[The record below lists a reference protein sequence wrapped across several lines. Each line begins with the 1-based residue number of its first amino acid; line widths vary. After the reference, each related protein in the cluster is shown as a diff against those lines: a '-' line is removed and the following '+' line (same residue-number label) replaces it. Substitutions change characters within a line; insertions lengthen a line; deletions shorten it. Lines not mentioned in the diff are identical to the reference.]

1 MGQQEKSLL
10 IVSEDRNVNNFLRT
24 IIHNIIGA
32 KVRIYGQV
40 LEEGLTKPLEA
51 DVVMCSG
58 PFLLSRVKEIYPA
71 RPIIAPKRIITGYNL
86 EKVLMLPRTTR
97 VLLVNHPRTATI
109 ETIDSL
115 KDIGI
120 SHIKY
125 VPYWKGAKP
134 DLSAVTT
141 AISPGMSHLCPKE
154 VPRLIDIGP
163 RIISIHSFLELLL
176 ALNLDLSYIEN
187 FAIYYHNFLMESS
200 RKLASVLEQSE
211 LLRKYQEVILN
222 QFEDGLISV
231 NEMGKI
237 DLVNKAIA
245 RLVGMDSNTMLA
257 KRVDEF
263 LQVFKHKASL
273 IDETRSGSRSSS
285 ISELDGKQVLIQK
298 IPILHEE
305 RVRHI
310 YTFREIARMQRLEKD
325 VRVRLA
331 QKGHITKYGF
341 SDIWTISPAINELK
355 EKARDFAVT
364 EKNLLITGESG
375 TGKEL
380 FAHAI
385 HRSSPRR
392 DGPFVAVNFA
402 GIPESLIES
411 ELFGYE
417 AGAFTGAKKGGK
429 TGLFEEAHGGTIF
442 LDEIGDAP
450 LSVQARLLRVL
461 QEQEIM
467 RVGSSR
473 IIPIDVRIL
482 AGTNANLHQ
491 AMEENH
497 FRKDLY
503 YRLGTLPLEI
513 PPLREHS
520 EDILY
525 VLNRYLEDRYGVCK
539 QLSDTARTCLLQ
551 YRWPGNIRELL
562 NLAEYLCISSRDA
575 AVVALS
581 HLPRRLTD
589 SFAQNGNEALPSS
602 VDSHEAILLKIRKH
616 SADPAAITCLLE
628 ILHARKRLVSGR
640 ATLVKEMMVRRHSV
654 TEGRMKRHLRIL
666 SEAGL
671 VHIGATKQGTVLTQK
686 GEELLDYLI
695 AASGDSP
702 GTANHS
708 ESRHNSTSETEP
720 DPAGN

>member
-1 MGQQEKSLL
+1 VGRQEKSLL

-40 LEEGLTKPLEA
+40 LEDGLSKGPNA

-58 PFLLSRVKEIYPA
+58 PFLLARVKEIYPA
-71 RPIIAPKRIITGYNL
+71 RAIVAPKRIITGYNL
-86 EKVLMLPRTTR
+86 EKVLVLPRNTR
-97 VLLVNHPRTATI
+97 VLMVNHPRTATI

-125 VPYWKGAKP
+125 VPYWKGAKL
-134 DLSAVTT
+134 DLSSVTI
-141 AISPGMSHLCPKE
+141 AISPGMGHLCPKE
-154 VPRLIDIGP
+154 VSRLIDIGP

-187 FAIYYHNFLMESS
+187 FATYYHNFLMESS

-222 QFEDGLISV
+222 QFEDGLVSV
-231 NEMGKI
+231 NETGKI
-237 DLVNKAIA
+237 DLVNKAVT
-245 RLVGMDSNTMLA
+245 RLVGTDRNSVLTQ
-257 KRVDEF
+257 RIDEF
-263 LQVFKHKASL
+263 LAVFKHKASL
-273 IDETRSGSRSSS
+273 IDESRIGARSSS
-285 ISELDGKQVLIQK
+285 ISELNGKQVLIQK
-298 IPILHEE
+298 IPIVHEE

-331 QKGHITKYGF
+331 EKGHITKYGF
-341 SDIWTISPAINELK
+341 SDIWTVSPVINELK
-355 EKARDFAVT
+355 EKAQDFAVT

-402 GIPESLIES
+402 GIPEGLIES
-411 ELFGYE
+411 ELFGYDP
-417 AGAFTGAKKGGK
+417 GAFTGARKGGK
-429 TGLFEEAHGGTIF
+429 PGLFEEAHGGTIF

-482 AGTNANLHQ
+482 AGTNANIHR
-491 AMEENH
+491 AMEENR

-513 PPLREHS
+513 PPLREHP

-525 VLNRYLEDRYGVCK
+525 VLNRYLEDRYGIRK
-539 QLSDTARTCLLQ
+539 RFSEMARLCLLQ
-551 YRWPGNIRELL
+551 HSWPGNIRELL

-575 AVVALS
+575 EEVTLD

-589 SFAQNGNEALPSS
+589 TFARPENGTPSGS
-602 VDSHEAILLKIRKH
+602 PLFHEAILLKMRQG
-616 SADPAAITCLLE
+616 SAEPAIISCLLRV
-628 ILHARKRLVSGR
+628 LRDRKRLVSGR
-640 ATLVKEMMVRRHSV
+640 TTLIKEMERHDHFI
-654 TEGRMKRHLRIL
+654 TEGRMKRHLRL
-666 SEAGL
+666 LNDAGL
-671 VHIGATKQGTVLTQK
+671 VHVGATKQGTVLTPK
-686 GEELLDYLI
+686 GEEFLDYLTT
-695 AASGDSP
+695 AGGNSP
-702 GTANHS
+702 GTVS
-708 ESRHNSTSETEP
+708 QIETGST
-720 DPAGN
+720 GN

>member
-32 KVRIYGQV
+32 KVRIYGR
-40 LEEGLTKPLEA
+40 LLDEEGARPLEA

-58 PFLLSRVKEIYPA
+58 PFLLSRVKELYPNQ
-71 RPIIAPKRIITGYNL
+71 PIIAPKRIITGYNL
-86 EKVLMLPRTTR
+86 EKVLMLPRATR
-97 VLLVNHPRTATI
+97 VLLVNHPRTATL

-115 KDIGI
+115 KNIGI

-134 DLSAVTT
+134 DLSDVTT
-141 AISPGMSHLCPKE
+141 AISPGMSHLCPKGL
-154 VPRLIDIGP
+154 PRLIDIGP

-176 ALNLDLSYIEN
+176 ALDLDLSYIEN

-231 NEMGKI
+231 NELGKI
-237 DLVNKAIA
+237 DLVNKTVA
-245 RLVGMDSNTMLA
+245 RLAGTDSSTILA
-257 KRVDEF
+257 QRIDEF
-263 LQVFKHKASL
+263 LRAFKHKANL

-341 SDIWTISPAINELK
+341 NDIWTVSPAISALK
-355 EKARDFAVT
+355 EKAQDFAVT

-402 GIPESLIES
+402 GIPEGLIES
-411 ELFGYE
+411 ELFGYD
-417 AGAFTGAKKGGK
+417 AGAFTGARKGGK
-429 TGLFEEAHGGTIF
+429 MGLFEEAHGGTIF

-491 AMEENH
+491 AMEENR

-513 PPLREHS
+513 PPLREHP

-525 VLNRYLEDRYGVCK
+525 ILNRYLEDRYGLHK
-539 QLSDTARTCLLQ
+539 QLGDPAKMCLLQ

-575 AVVALS
+575 VVVALS
-581 HLPRRLTD
+581 HLPRRLAD
-589 SFAQNGNEALPSS
+589 SFAQTGQGGITGPAASP
-602 VDSHEAILLKIRKH
+602 DAILVAIQKQA
-616 SADPAAITCLLE
+616 ADPAAISSLLE
-628 ILHARKRLVSGR
+628 VLRARKRLVNGR
-640 ATLVKEMMVRRHSV
+640 ATLIKEMLARDHAVS
-654 TEGRMKRHLRIL
+654 EGRMKRHLRL
-666 SEAGL
+666 LKEAGL
-671 VHIGATKQGTVLTQK
+671 VRVGTTKQGTVLTQK
-686 GEELLDYLI
+686 GEEFLDYLM
-695 AASGDSP
+695 AVGGNSSGTCQPERIEVP
-702 GTANHS
+702 GGTP
-708 ESRHNSTSETEP
+708 T
-720 DPAGN
+720 

>member
-1 MGQQEKSLL
+1 MVQQEKSLL

-32 KVRIYGQV
+32 EVRIYGQV
-40 LEEGLTKPLEA
+40 LDEGLTKPLDA
-51 DVVMCSG
+51 DVVMSSG
-58 PFLLSRVKEIYPA
+58 PFLLSRVKEIYPT
-71 RPIIAPKRIITGYNL
+71 RPIVAPKRIITGYNL
-86 EKVLMLPRTTR
+86 EKVLMLPRATR
-97 VLLVNHPRTATI
+97 VLVVNHPRTATM

-115 KDIGI
+115 KDLGI

-125 VPYWKGAKP
+125 IPYWKGAKA
-134 DLSAVTT
+134 DLSTITT
-141 AISPGMSHLCPKE
+141 AISPGMGHLCPRD

-176 ALNLDLSYIEN
+176 ALDLDLSYIEN

-222 QFEDGLISV
+222 QFEDGLVSV

-245 RLVGMDSNTMLA
+245 RLVATDSNTILA
-257 KRVDEF
+257 QRIDEF
-263 LQVFKHKASL
+263 LVIFKHKASL
-273 IDETRSGSRSSS
+273 IDESRSGSRSSS

-298 IPILHEE
+298 IPIVHEE

-341 SDIWTISPAINELK
+341 SDIWTVSPAINELK
-355 EKARDFAVT
+355 EKAQDFATT

-411 ELFGYE
+411 ELFGYDP
-417 AGAFTGAKKGGK
+417 GAFTGAKKGGK
-429 TGLFEEAHGGTIF
+429 SGLFEEAHGGTIF

-491 AMEENH
+491 AMEENR

-503 YRLGTLPLEI
+503 YRLGTLPLEV
-513 PPLREHS
+513 PPLREHP

-525 VLNRYLEDRYGVCK
+525 VLKRYLENRYGIRK
-539 QLSDTARTCLLQ
+539 QFSETARTCLLR
-551 YRWPGNIRELL
+551 YNWPGNIRELI
-562 NLAEYLCISSRDA
+562 NLAEYVCISSREA
-575 AVVALS
+575 EMVALD
-581 HLPRRLTD
+581 HLPRRLADT
-589 SFAQNGNEALPSS
+589 FAQKEKGAPARPA
-602 VDSHEAILLKIRKH
+602 DSHETVLLQLRKN
-616 SADPAAITCLLE
+616 SVDTETIACLLE
-628 ILHARKRLVSGR
+628 ILRERRRLVNGR
-640 ATLVKEMMVRRHSV
+640 ATLMKEMELRSQFV
-654 TEGRMKRHLRIL
+654 TEGRIKRHLRIL
-666 SEAGL
+666 KDAGL
-671 VHIGATKQGTVLTQK
+671 VLIGATKQGTVLTPK
-686 GEELLDYLI
+686 GEEFLGYLT
-695 AASGDSP
+695 ASG
-702 GTANHS
+702 G
-708 ESRHNSTSETEP
+708 NSFSTCQQ
-720 DPAGN
+720 

>member
-1 MGQQEKSLL
+1 MVQQEKSLL

-32 KVRIYGQV
+32 EVRIYGQV
-40 LEEGLTKPLEA
+40 LEEGGIRPLEA

-58 PFLLSRVKEIYPA
+58 PFLLTRTREIYPV
-71 RPIIAPKRIITGYNL
+71 RPVIAPKRIITGYNL
-86 EKVLMLPRTTR
+86 EKVLMLPRATR
-97 VLLVNHPRTATI
+97 VLLVNHPRTATM

-115 KDIGI
+115 KDLGI
-120 SHIKY
+120 SHLKY
-125 VPYWKGAKP
+125 VPYWKGARL
-134 DLSAVTT
+134 DLSTVTM

-176 ALNLDLSYIEN
+176 ALNLDLSYLEN
-187 FAIYYHNFLMESS
+187 FATYYHNFLMESS

-231 NEMGKI
+231 NDQGRI
-237 DLVNKAIA
+237 DLVNNAIA
-245 RLVGMDSNTMLA
+245 RLVGTDRSTILAQRMDQ
-257 KRVDEF
+257 F
-263 LQVFKHKASL
+263 LQSFKHKASL
-273 IDETRSGSRSSS
+273 IDESRSGSRSSS
-285 ISELDGKQVLIQK
+285 ISERDGKQVLIQK
-298 IPILHEE
+298 IPIVHEE

-331 QKGHITKYGF
+331 QKGHVTKYGF
-341 SDIWTISPAINELK
+341 SDIWTISPVITELK
-355 EKARDFAVT
+355 EKAQDFATT

-402 GIPESLIES
+402 GIPDSLIES
-411 ELFGYE
+411 ELFGYDP
-417 AGAFTGAKKGGK
+417 GAFTGARKGGK
-429 TGLFEEAHGGTIF
+429 MGLFEEAHGGTIF

-491 AMEENH
+491 AMEENR

-525 VLNRYLEDRYGVCK
+525 ILQRYLEDRYGLRK
-539 QLSDTARTCLLQ
+539 PFSESAKRCLLQ
-551 YRWPGNIRELL
+551 YRWPGNVRELL
-562 NLAEYLCISSRDA
+562 NLAEYLCISSRGA
-575 AVVALS
+575 ELVVLE
-581 HLPRRLTD
+581 HLPRRLADTV
-589 SFAQNGNEALPSS
+589 AQQANGSPARLP
-602 VDSHEAILLKIRKH
+602 DSHEAILGQLRQS
-616 SADPAAITCLLE
+616 SADFAAIASLLE
-628 ILHARKRLVSGR
+628 ILRTRNRQVNGR
-640 ATLVKEMMVRRHSV
+640 ASLMKAMEQQQQVV
-654 TEGRMKRHLRIL
+654 TEGRMKRHLRL
-666 SEAGL
+666 LKEAGL
-671 VHIGATKQGTVLTQK
+671 VHIGTTKQGTLLTQK
-686 GEELLDYLI
+686 GGEFLDYLT
-695 AASGDSP
+695 ASQM
-702 GTANHS
+702 A
-708 ESRHNSTSETEP
+708 STPTGEQ
-720 DPAGN
+720 